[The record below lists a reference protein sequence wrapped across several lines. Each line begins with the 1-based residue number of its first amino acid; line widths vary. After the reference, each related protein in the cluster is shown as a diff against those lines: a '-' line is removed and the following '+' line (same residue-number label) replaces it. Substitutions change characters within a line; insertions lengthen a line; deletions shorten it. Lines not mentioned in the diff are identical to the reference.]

1 MEKCYCCE
9 LCITRRWVVLKN
21 KNSKLSS
28 TRGNLFSC
36 VWQVRIDSSSTRRPM
51 EDDLEMTSDR
61 ENRGDL
67 DGIDPGPRTQPL
79 EAKSVPFQ
87 LAQFMDQIAGQ
98 LDILTQVNS

>member
-1 MEKCYCCE
+1 
-9 LCITRRWVVLKN
+9 
-21 KNSKLSS
+21 
-28 TRGNLFSC
+28 
-36 VWQVRIDSSSTRRPM
+36 M

-61 ENRGDL
+61 ENRGDLDL